1 MAKRATLRG
10 ERVVGSKHNFREF
23 DTSRAGHIKGE
34 LVQYDEYYDLTAYT
48 GGELMP
54 MPPGACEH
62 DLIHEV
68 YKTQYLEGLNR
79 QNDAYAKQGH
89 RERCRTLEQLET
101 NAKTRPLEFIF
112 QCGDMHEHISGQEL
126 KRAFELYLTKLY
138 QACRAQGIKCHLISA
153 SLHLDEKTPH
163 IHYKLTFGADMERG
177 GQMPRQEECFRQAGL
192 TLPNPAEKESRYN
205 NRLMTFTEQ
214 CRALEHEVLQNLGHD
229 IETKPRPN
237 MRHKDTRD
245 YYTQSAINR
254 EKELR
259 ATVDRLNAKYAAERA
274 EIAVERAKLDETY
287 QSHTADLNAREKSI
301 IARET
306 LVKHIQSDNT
316 ICLGNKQYDIIDILK
331 GLEQYRGDE
340 VGDYIDRFTNFFR
353 EVAEQGRADLADST
367 EDEGW
372 DDKR

>member
-34 LVQYDEYYDLTAYT
+34 LVHLDEYWDLTTYT

-89 RERCRTLEQLET
+89 RERCRTLEQVET

-126 KRAFELYLTKLY
+126 KRAFEQYLTKLY
-138 QACRAQGIKCHLISA
+138 QANRAQGIKCHLISA

-177 GQMPRQEECFRQAGL
+177 GQMPRQEECFRQAGIP
-192 TLPNPAEKESRYN
+192 LPHPEEKESRYN
-205 NRLMTFTEQ
+205 NRLMTFTER
-214 CRALEHEVLQNLGHD
+214 CRALEHEVLQNLGHT

-245 YYTQSAINR
+245 YYTQSAMTR
-254 EKELR
+254 ERELR
-259 ATVDRLNAKYAAERA
+259 ATVDRLNAKYSAERA
-274 EIAVERAKLDETY
+274 EIAAERAKLDETY
-287 QSHTADLNAREKSI
+287 QSHTADLNAREKAL

-306 LVKHIQSDNT
+306 LVKHIQNDNT
-316 ICLGNKQYDIIDILK
+316 ICLGNKQYDLIDILK

-340 VGDYIDRFTNFFR
+340 VGDYIDRFTNFFK
-353 EVAEQGRADLADST
+353 EVAEQGHADLADST
-367 EDEGW
+367 EDEDW